1 MDLPNTSD
9 DELVR
14 SAQGGSMDA
23 YEELVHRHRDKIYA
37 RAFSMLRNEDQAL
50 DMSQEAWVKAW
61 QRLSQFKHNSSF
73 TTWITRICINL
84 CLDFIRKRQRQ
95 KLDSLDKMEE
105 ELGGVE
111 RLMEEAEDFNPT
123 EMIERSELRER
134 IDLGLDKLSHE
145 HRTVLILHEFEQME
159 YKEIAKSMH
168 CSIGTVMSRLFY
180 ARRKL
185 GKLLISLKK
194 ERQN

>member
-1 MDLPNTSD
+1 MDILNSSD

-14 SAQGGSMDA
+14 LAQKGSMVA

-37 RAFSMLRNEDQAL
+37 RAFSMLRKEHEAL
-50 DMSQEAWVKAW
+50 DISQEAWVKAW
-61 QRLSQFKHNSSF
+61 QRLAQFKHNSSF

-84 CLDFIRKRQRQ
+84 CLDHIRKWKRQ

-111 RLMEEAEDFNPT
+111 LLIEEPEDFNPT
-123 EMIERSELRER
+123 EKIERAELRER
-134 IDLGLDKLSHE
+134 IDLALDKLSHE
-145 HRTVLILHEFEQME
+145 HRTVLVLHEFEQME
-159 YKEIAKSMH
+159 YREIAKSMH

-194 ERQN
+194 ER

>member
-1 MDLPNTSD
+1 MDILNSSD

-14 SAQGGSMDA
+14 SAQKGSMDA
-23 YEELVHRHRDKIYA
+23 YEELVHRHRDKIYT

-61 QRLSQFKHNSSF
+61 QRLAQFKHNSSF

-84 CLDFIRKRQRQ
+84 CLDLIRKRKRQ

-111 RLMEEAEDFNPT
+111 RLIEEAEDFNPT
-123 EMIERSELRER
+123 EKIERSELRER
-134 IDLGLDKLSHE
+134 IDLALAKLSHE
-145 HRTVLILHEFEQME
+145 HRTVLVLHEFEQME

-194 ERQN
+194 ER

>member
-1 MDLPNTSD
+1 MDILNSSD

-14 SAQGGSMDA
+14 SAQKGSMDA

-37 RAFSMLRNEDQAL
+37 RAFSMMRNEDQAL

-61 QRLSQFKHNSSF
+61 QRLAQFKHNSSF

-84 CLDFIRKRQRQ
+84 CLDHIRKWKRQ

-111 RLMEEAEDFNPT
+111 RLIEEAEDFNPT
-123 EMIERSELRER
+123 EKIERSELRER
-134 IDLGLDKLSHE
+134 IDLALAKLSHE
-145 HRTVLILHEFEQME
+145 HRTVLVLHEFEQME

-194 ERQN
+194 ER

>member
-1 MDLPNTSD
+1 MDILNSSD

-14 SAQGGSMDA
+14 LAQKGSMVA

-37 RAFSMLRNEDQAL
+37 RAFSMLRKEHEAL
-50 DMSQEAWVKAW
+50 DISQEAWVKAW
-61 QRLSQFKHNSSF
+61 QRLAQFKHNSSF

-84 CLDFIRKRQRQ
+84 CLDFIRKRKRQ

-111 RLMEEAEDFNPT
+111 LLIEEPEDFNPT
-123 EMIERSELRER
+123 EKIERAELRER
-134 IDLGLDKLSHE
+134 IDLALDKLSHE
-145 HRTVLILHEFEQME
+145 HRTVLVLHEFEQME
-159 YKEIAKSMH
+159 YREIAKSMH

-180 ARRKL
+180 ARRNL

-194 ERQN
+194 ER

>member
-1 MDLPNTSD
+1 MDILNSSD

-14 SAQGGSMDA
+14 SAQKGNMDA

-61 QRLSQFKHNSSF
+61 QRLAQFKHNSSF

-84 CLDFIRKRQRQ
+84 CLDLIRKRKRQ

-111 RLMEEAEDFNPT
+111 RLIEEAEDFNPT
-123 EMIERSELRER
+123 EKIERSELRER
-134 IDLGLDKLSHE
+134 IDLALAKLSHE
-145 HRTVLILHEFEQME
+145 HRTVLVLHEFEQME

-194 ERQN
+194 ER